1 MMVNGAD
8 LFYERTGTGEPLVL
22 VHGSWGDRHNW
33 SAVVPALSQTFDVLT
48 YDRRGHGRS
57 ERAPGQSVARQD
69 MADLT
74 GLITQ
79 LDLASAHIVGHSFGG
94 SVVLRLAA
102 DQPRLFRSLIVHEPP
117 LLDLLADDPATSP
130 VYKETLGRI
139 QEVAEDL
146 EYGDL
151 GGAARRFVDTV
162 AFGPGAWEHLPSPV
176 QQSFIQNAP
185 PFIAQ
190 VRDPDAFAIDL
201 TRLARF
207 PHATLLTQGDYGP
220 PFLPPIMAKLE
231 AAMPRVEVRTL
242 SGAGHTPQVSH
253 PVEYVELITAFIRN
267 QAGSG

>member
-94 SVVLRLAA
+94 SVVLQLAA

-242 SGAGHTPQVSH
+242 SGSGHTPQVSH
-253 PVEYVELITAFIRN
+253 PLEYVELITAFIRN